1 MKRRLA
7 LLILALASCRESH
20 LQGDLDVLRREMKE
34 LESQIPPEAPI
45 WIDAFDRVIEDDGAD
60 VPDPIYK
67 HVAKHL
73 AKMTDEEISKQSQG
87 QFPMREALEHPA
99 KFRGKFWKVR
109 GTITRFWPL
118 DADLADGTI
127 AKVFA
132 GILFHQGTKQVG
144 VHVLYKPELIYSK
157 EDVVEFDGLFLKV
170 MEFET
175 KAGGTLRLPFFMA
188 RSLRKFY

>member
-1 MKRRLA
+1 MKRTLG
-7 LLILALASCRESH
+7 LLMLGLASCRESH
-20 LQGDLDVLRREMKE
+20 LQGDLDVLRREIKE

-60 VPDPIYK
+60 VPDPIYR
-67 HVAKHL
+67 HVARHL
-73 AKMTDEEISKQSQG
+73 ATMTDDEITNQSQG
-87 QFPMREALEHPA
+87 LFPVKEALENPSG
-99 KFRGKFWKVR
+99 FRGKFWKVR

-118 DADLADGTI
+118 DAELAEGKIT
-127 AKVFA
+127 KVFA
-132 GILFHQGTKQVG
+132 GILFHQDTKQVG
-144 VHVLYKPELIYSK
+144 VHVMNKPELIYSK

-175 KAGGTLRLPFFMA
+175 KAGGTMRLPFFMA

>member
-1 MKRRLA
+1 M
-7 LLILALASCRESH
+7 LALASCREPP
-20 LQGDLDVLRREMKE
+20 LRGELEVLRREIRE

-60 VPDPIYK
+60 VPDPIYR

-73 AKMTDEEISKQSQG
+73 SRMSDEAISAQSQG
-87 QFPMREALEHPA
+87 LFPVKEALDQPT

-118 DADLADGTI
+118 EADLEDGKI
-127 AKVFA
+127 DRVFA
-132 GILFHQGTKQVG
+132 GILFHQDIRQVG

-157 EDVVEFDGLFLKV
+157 EDVVEFDGLFVKV

-175 KAGGTLRLPFFMA
+175 RAGGTLRLPFFMA